1 MIRPTGASLV
11 ARIAAAV
18 VCLTCAS
25 LLAAAVA
32 GAATIVVYQKES
44 LPTYETQLAGGQ
56 VQAVTIN
63 KRIRSLRVTLKSGA
77 HVLVKY
83 PPHHEPT
90 YAAALQAKGVPTT
103 VLKPAE
109 AIKEVVKKPVHHKLR
124 YIAAGILILV
134 IVIVGVVLYVDRK
147 RKRAIESGSAA

>member
-1 MIRPTGASLV
+1 MIRPTRASLT
-11 ARIAAAV
+11 AKIAASV
-18 VCLTCAS
+18 LCLVCAPLF
-25 LLAAAVA
+25 AAAVA
-32 GAATIVVYQKES
+32 GAAAVVVYQKES
-44 LPTYETQLAGGQ
+44 LPTYEAQLAGGQ

-103 VLKPAE
+103 VLTRSE
-109 AIKEVVKKPVHHKLR
+109 AIKEVVKKPIHHKLR
-124 YIAAGILILV
+124 YIAGGILIVV
-134 IVIVGVVLYVDRK
+134 IVIVGAVLYVDRK
-147 RKRAIESGSAA
+147 RKRTSE

>member
-1 MIRPTGASLV
+1 MMIRPTSSSIT

-18 VCLTCAS
+18 LCLACTS

-32 GAATIVVYQKES
+32 GAAGIIVYQKES
-44 LPTYETQLAGGQ
+44 LPTYEQQLAGGQ

-63 KRIRSLRVTLKSGA
+63 KRIRTLRVTLNSGL

-109 AIKEVVKKPVHHKLR
+109 AIKELVKKPVHHKIR
-124 YIAAGILILV
+124 YIAGGILLV
-134 IVIVGVVLYVDRK
+134 VVVIVGVVLYVDRK
-147 RKRAIESGSAA
+147 RKRALE